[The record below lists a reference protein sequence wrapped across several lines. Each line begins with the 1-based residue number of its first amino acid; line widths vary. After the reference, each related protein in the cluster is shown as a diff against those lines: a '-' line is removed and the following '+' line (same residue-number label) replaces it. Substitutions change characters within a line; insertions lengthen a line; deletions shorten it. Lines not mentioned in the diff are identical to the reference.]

1 MNQNLSDAL
10 RAVASALQ
18 TPVIIILFVLIAVTV
33 VMLGTLLAEW
43 LTERRHMKVKLP
55 ELLNALEK
63 KEKPLPE
70 IITESGLLKRQRAA
84 LLTVCAQ
91 TELTP
96 LKREDV
102 YTIEGAVMNR
112 EYGLTGT
119 NAYPD
124 TGCTLVCVKLADM
137 EHPRRVAIPRFQIG
151 GRWFYDIVE
160 NNRAREEA
168 KRTGTEG

>member
-1 MNQNLSDAL
+1 MNKIKVTTKEQLDAL
-10 RAVASALQ
+10 YEDWSL
-18 TPVIIILFVLIAVTV
+18 TIE
-33 VMLGTLLAEW
+33 GLLPAEKN
-43 LTERRHMKVKLP
+43 LK
-55 ELLNALEK
+55 ELLDWVK
-63 KEKPLPE
+63 
-70 IITESGLLKRQRAA
+70 
-84 LLTVCAQ
+84 
-91 TELTP
+91 ELTP

-137 EHPRRVAIPRFQIG
+137 ENPKRVAIPRFQIG

>member
-1 MNQNLSDAL
+1 MNTIKVETKEQLDAL
-10 RAVASALQ
+10 YEDWSL
-18 TPVIIILFVLIAVTV
+18 TIE
-33 VMLGTLLAEW
+33 GLLPDEKN
-43 LTERRHMKVKLP
+43 LK
-55 ELLNALEK
+55 ELLDWVK
-63 KEKPLPE
+63 
-70 IITESGLLKRQRAA
+70 
-84 LLTVCAQ
+84 
-91 TELTP
+91 ELTP

-151 GRWFYDIVE
+151 GRWFFDIVE